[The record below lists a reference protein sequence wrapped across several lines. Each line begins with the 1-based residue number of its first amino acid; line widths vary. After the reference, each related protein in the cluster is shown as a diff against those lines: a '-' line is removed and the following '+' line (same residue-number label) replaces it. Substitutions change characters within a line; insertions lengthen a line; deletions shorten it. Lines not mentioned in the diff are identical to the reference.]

1 MDALWV
7 CTLFL
12 LVKVALGDAC
22 VTGQFSQSGECCSPC
37 APGHGVEVECGME
50 DTKCKPCPEGT
61 FSPSDGLSPCLP
73 CARCPAGIPELTSC
87 SATQDT
93 HCDCDQHFYLWRDG
107 KSVAGL
113 CAACTVCGRGEGVVR
128 LCGAQGN
135 TQCQPC
141 RPGTF
146 SEEKSDIKPCQA
158 CSQCSDTEVEIR
170 ACQLNSDTL
179 CMDKKLHILSRPP
192 ESDGPLA
199 APRLPGLGLVNDG
212 EEASPAPGGGAAPSA
227 PGFTPRDDGSSNHI
241 LVYVSVLAAVVLGL
255 LLYVAYKC
263 WTSYKQKQALSKARA
278 AELGTCPEGEK
289 LHSDSGVFLDSHS
302 LQDSQPSKGSKRDSK
317 QDSRLYINLPPHRQ
331 EEVER
336 LLQEGSGG
344 RRGSWRTLGAA
355 LGYEPEQ
362 MDLFGH
368 GEAPVHTLL
377 SNWAQQEG
385 STLGLLCSALARI
398 ERPDVAAA
406 LTCPA
411 QGVSVV

>member
-12 LVKVALGDAC
+12 FVNVALGDAC
-22 VTGQFSQSGECCSPC
+22 VSGQFSQSGECCSPC
-37 APGHGVEVECGME
+37 PPGHGVEVECGME
-50 DTKCKPCPEGT
+50 DTKCQPCPEGT

-113 CAACTVCGRGEGVVR
+113 CAACTMCGRGEGVVR

-212 EEASPAPGGGAAPSA
+212 EEASPAPGGGAAPRA
-227 PGFTPRDDGSSNHI
+227 PGFTPQDDGSSNHI

-263 WTSYKQKQALSKARA
+263 VSSHVSSAGRRISRSRRWVKPALQSWGRVLKEKNSTVTAACSWTHTACRMANQVKVVRGTVSRTAVCTSTCPPTDRRRWSVCSRRGAGA
-278 AELGTCPEGEK
+278 AEAPGGPWGPRWATSPSRWTCLGTARP
-289 LHSDSGVFLDSHS
+289 LYT
-302 LQDSQPSKGSKRDSK
+302 PSFPTGL
-317 QDSRLYINLPPHRQ
+317 SRRAPLW
-331 EEVER
+331 
-336 LLQEGSGG
+336 GFCA
-344 RRGSWRTLGAA
+344 RR
-355 LGYEPEQ
+355 
-362 MDLFGH
+362 
-368 GEAPVHTLL
+368 
-377 SNWAQQEG
+377 
-385 STLGLLCSALARI
+385 
-398 ERPDVAAA
+398 
-406 LTCPA
+406 
-411 QGVSVV
+411 

>member
-1 MDALWV
+1 MCRLHRVW
-7 CTLFL
+7 TWR
-12 LVKVALGDAC
+12 G
-22 VTGQFSQSGECCSPC
+22 GGEAVWS
-37 APGHGVEVECGME
+37 
-50 DTKCKPCPEGT
+50 
-61 FSPSDGLSPCLP
+61 
-73 CARCPAGIPELTSC
+73 
-87 SATQDT
+87 
-93 HCDCDQHFYLWRDG
+93 
-107 KSVAGL
+107 
-113 CAACTVCGRGEGVVR
+113 
-128 LCGAQGN
+128 QGN

-199 APRLPGLGLVNDG
+199 APRLPGLGSVNDG
-212 EEASPAPGGGAAPSA
+212 EEASPAPSA
-227 PGFTPRDDGSSNHI
+227 PGFTPQDNGSSNHI

-317 QDSRLYINLPPHRQ
+317 QDSPRPVHSTCPTDRRRWSVCSGGERGPQ
-331 EEVER
+331 R
-336 LLQEGSGG
+336 LLEDPGG
-344 RRGSWRTLGAA
+344 RAGLRARADGPVWA
-355 LGYEPEQ
+355 
-362 MDLFGH
+362 
-368 GEAPVHTLL
+368 GEAPLTPSFPTGPSRRAPL
-377 SNWAQQEG
+377 WDF
-385 STLGLLCSALARI
+385 CAR
-398 ERPDVAAA
+398 RWHASRGPSGRA